1 MLNRVLLMTNKG
13 RKSSQGWQSPIPGAG
28 TPAGRRTISGT
39 GGCGKREIRG
49 KLIKLN
55 LVEGEVE
62 GIDKGICLQGGQP
75 AEGQV
80 DDRQE
85 EDVDAGCCN
94 EEAEEEFNRKPGLQ
108 HPLELEVEY
117 HGVEEGKDADH
128 AEENGNED

>member
-85 EDVDAGCCN
+85 EDVDGGCYN
-94 EEAEEEFNRKPGLQ
+94 EEAEEELNRKPGLQ

>member
-75 AEGQV
+75 AEGQGDDPQDLVV
-80 DDRQE
+80 DK
-85 EDVDAGCCN
+85 CCK
-94 EEAEEEFNRKPGLQ
+94 EEEEGEAQGEGFNRR
-108 HPLELEVEY
+108 PLEEEY
-117 HGVEEGKDADH
+117 HGQEEGKDADH
-128 AEENGNED
+128 AEENGNEE